1 MTTRTH
7 TPFNHQVKC
16 FPLEMKA
23 EMVDG
28 KRVYLTPD
36 GKHYPSVTTVIGN
49 NPKKQA
55 GLAKWRARVGKEKAA
70 AISSRSAARGTKY
83 HSIVE
88 DYFNNKLDIDE
99 YKKYPLP
106 TIMFHNSK
114 HVLDRINNIYL
125 QEGALYSNH
134 LEIAGRVDC
143 IAEFDGEL
151 SIIDFKTSA
160 EPKKEVYMYD
170 YFLQETAYAC
180 CLQELYSLT
189 VKQLVTIVACENGET
204 QVVIKPPKKEYLLK
218 LIDYIDEYQQR
229 HG

>member
-1 MTTRTH
+1 MT
-7 TPFNHQVKC
+7 FNHQVKC
-16 FPLEMKA
+16 FPLDMKA

-55 GLAKWRARVGKEKAA
+55 GLARWRARVGKEKAA

-88 DYFNNKLDIDE
+88 DYFNNKLDIDQ
-99 YKKYPLP
+99 YKKFPLP

-180 CLQELYSLT
+180 LRIRIHDCML
-189 VKQLVTIVACENGET
+189 ACMH
-204 QVVIKPPKKEYLLK
+204 VSMYPCIHV
-218 LIDYIDEYQQR
+218 
-229 HG
+229 